1 MDIEKKKKMLV
12 VIKSV
17 VRKKRGSFTLKELK
31 EEMSSILRYKNFN
44 NAFENEKEICEF
56 LNKIKSEKRLF
67 KYKEEDMRYFFVH

>member
-1 MDIEKKKKMLV
+1 MDIEKKKRMLV

-44 NAFENEKEICEF
+44 NSFENEKEISEF
-56 LNKIKSEKRLF
+56 IRKIQSEKKLF
-67 KYKEEDMRYFFVH
+67 KYHEDDTRYFFVH

>member
-44 NAFENEKEICEF
+44 NSFENEIEISEF
-56 LNKIKSEKRLF
+56 IRKIQSEKKLF
-67 KYKEEDMRYFFVH
+67 KYHEDDTRYFFVH

>member
-1 MDIEKKKKMLV
+1 MDIEKKKRMLV

-44 NAFENEKEICEF
+44 NSFENEREISEFIRKIQCE
-56 LNKIKSEKRLF
+56 KKLF
-67 KYKEEDMRYFFVH
+67 KYHEEDTKYFYVH

>member
-1 MDIEKKKKMLV
+1 MDIEKKKRMLV

-44 NAFENEKEICEF
+44 NSFENEREISEF
-56 LNKIKSEKRLF
+56 IRKIQSEKKLF
-67 KYKEEDMRYFFVH
+67 KYHEDDTRYFFVH